1 MSNYTEFYE
10 ARQTV
15 LNILKKDL
23 VGPVVPDEVIDE
35 LPLSYYA
42 MGKIYPNDLVE
53 EDIEQGENIVDN
65 KADDYDASIDL
76 GGQRKPSSF
85 GITVSPG
92 SADTML
98 VSVEYATYEPEH
110 RNVKDKETGNV
121 YDETFWSRKKH
132 FKELSWTVSRQQKR
146 LKLDGGAELRIT
158 PRPSIGTEGDV
169 VTITFLNTN
178 VASDDFEQLNAQ
190 SLFQPSIKV
199 KLQGTNRFTSIER
212 NSGRITD
219 QEVLELDM
227 LYSHVQ
233 CYAQGHGCSVLWEV
247 ADEAPQEI
255 ESTFLPAYNLLQ
267 MMPAKADGRRLFNM
281 KHLSEASLEK
291 ILYDGRAYIEEYGRW
306 IEELESKA
314 PHLPIHLQG
323 AAQANIAGC
332 RKAQRRILDGLALLE
347 SDTIPFRAFQLA
359 NKAMYLQRKQ
369 SLKTRGVIVSDD
381 EINWYPFQLAFVLH
395 EIKSIAEPES
405 DERQLVDLLW
415 FPTGGGKT
423 EAYLGVAAFAIF
435 LRRLRNPG
443 SQGVSVIMRYTL
455 RLLTVQQFERASV
468 LIMAC
473 EMIRGKESIGGE
485 PISIGLWVGGT
496 LVPNKLREADSALK
510 KLRSGEPLSE
520 GLADPVQLKACPWCG
535 AELTAKDYKVSGGRM
550 RIECPNL
557 ECDFHNHEG
566 GLPVRLVDEDL
577 YSNLP
582 TYLIATVDKFA
593 QIPMNEESARIL
605 GIGCDAMPPSLIIQ
619 DELHLISG
627 PLGTIVGLY
636 EAGLIKLCEC
646 DGIRPKVIGSTATI
660 RNASSQIKSLY
671 CEGYE
676 QFPPQGLNINDSFFA
691 KLATED
697 DRPTRL
703 YVGVMGAGVTPT
715 NTLVRI
721 NASLLFATR
730 YLEAAGYSED
740 VVDNYWTLVGYFNTL
755 RELGGASTTII
766 DSVQRRFAFLANS
779 KFKSDYPGVDGSKL
793 YNYIMELT
801 SRKSNRVVTESI
813 ARIERKFNRNSPSD
827 ALDFVLATN
836 MISVGVDVGRLGLM
850 VVACQPK
857 TNAEYI
863 QATSRVGR
871 ASPGLVIVNYN
882 QMRSRD
888 RSHYE
893 QFLKYHSALYRYV
906 ESSSLTPFSD
916 RARDK
921 ALHTVYV
928 MLCRYLVEGL
938 ASNDNAGM
946 YRDSRNGVQAIKKYL
961 VDYVSK
967 VDPEETESVAEELD
981 MISKEWEDRCTSDLK
996 YKTWDKKKAPSLFK
1010 NETSADP
1017 FSAMGSMRN
1026 VEVKSNVCLWGER

>member
-1 MSNYTEFYE
+1 MSDYSEFYK

-15 LNILKKDL
+15 LDILEKDL
-23 VGPVVPDEVIDE
+23 IGPVAPDEVIDE

-42 MGKIYPNDLVE
+42 MGKIYPNDLAE
-53 EDIEQGENIVDN
+53 EDVEQGENIVDN

-92 SADTML
+92 SAEAML
-98 VSVEYATYEPEH
+98 VTVNYATYELEH
-110 RNVKDKETGNV
+110 RDVKDKETGNI
-121 YDETFWSRKKH
+121 YDETFWSRKQH
-132 FKELSWTVSRQQKR
+132 NKELDWKVSRQQER
-146 LKLDGGAELRIT
+146 LRLGGGAELRIT
-158 PRPSIGTEGDV
+158 PRPSIGNEGDV
-169 VTITFLNTN
+169 VTVTLLNTN
-178 VASDDFEQLNAQ
+178 VASDDFEQLNAE

-199 KLQGTNRFTSIER
+199 ELRGASRFTTIER

-247 ADEAPQEI
+247 TDDAPQAI
-255 ESTFLPAYNLLQ
+255 ESTFLPTYSLLQ

-281 KHLSEASLEK
+281 KHLSEASLEE
-291 ILYDGRAYIEEYGRW
+291 ILRDGRAYIGEYSHW
-306 IEELESKA
+306 IEDLESKA
-314 PHLPIHLQG
+314 LRLPAHLHSVSE
-323 AAQANIAGC
+323 ANIAGC
-332 RKAQRRILDGLALLE
+332 RRAQQRILDGLALLE
-347 SDTIPFRAFQLA
+347 SDAASFRAFQLA
-359 NKAMYLQRKQ
+359 NKAMCLQRRK
-369 SLKTRGVIVSDD
+369 SLENRGIAVSD
-381 EINWYPFQLAFVLH
+381 EKINWYPFQLAFMLH
-395 EIKSIAEPES
+395 EIRSIAEPES

-443 SQGVSVIMRYTL
+443 SKGVSVIMRYTL

-473 EMIRGKESIGGE
+473 EIIRKEEAIGGE

-496 LVPNKLREADSALK
+496 LVPNKLKEAESALK
-510 KLRSGEPLSE
+510 KLRGGESLSE

-535 AELTAKDYKVSGGRM
+535 AELTAKDYSVSAGRM
-550 RIECPNL
+550 RIECPNP
-557 ECDFHNHEG
+557 ECDLHGHEG

-593 QIPMNEESARIL
+593 QIPMNEESARIF

-636 EAGLIKLCEC
+636 EAGLSKLCERE
-646 DGIRPKVIGSTATI
+646 GIRPKVIGSTATI
-660 RNASSQIKSLY
+660 RNANSQIKSLY

-676 QFPPQGLNINDSFFA
+676 QFPPQGLSINDSFFA
-691 KLATED
+691 KLASED
-697 DRPTRL
+697 DRPARL
-703 YVGVMGAGVTPT
+703 YVGIMGAGMTPT

-730 YLEAAGYSED
+730 YLEAAGYNED

-755 RELGGASTTII
+755 RELGGASTTVI
-766 DSVQRRFAFLANS
+766 DSVQRRFSFLANS
-779 KFKSDYPGVDGSKL
+779 KFKNDYPGVDGSKP

-801 SRKSNRVVTESI
+801 SRKSDHAITESI
-813 ARIERKFNRNSPSD
+813 ARIERKFNRSNPAD
-827 ALDFVLATN
+827 TLDFVLATN

-871 ASPGLVIVNYN
+871 ASPGLVVVNYN

-928 MLCRYLVEGL
+928 MLCRYLVKGL
-938 ASNDNAGM
+938 ASNDDAGM
-946 YRDSRNGVQAIKKYL
+946 YRDSKNGVQTIKDYL
-961 VDYVSK
+961 IDYVSR
-967 VDPEETESVAEELD
+967 VDPEEADSVAEELEI
-981 MISKEWEDRCTSDLK
+981 ISKEWEDRCTPDLK
-996 YKTWDKKKAPSLFK
+996 YKTWGRTKAPSLFK
-1010 NETSADP
+1010 SETSEDL
-1017 FSAMGSMRN
+1017 FSAMESMRN

>member
-1 MSNYTEFYE
+1 MSDFSDFYK

-15 LNILKKDL
+15 LDILEKDL
-23 VGPVVPDEVIDE
+23 IGPVAPDEVIDE
-35 LPLSYYA
+35 LPLSYYT

-53 EDIEQGENIVDN
+53 DNVEQGENIVDN

-85 GITVSPG
+85 GITIAPG
-92 SADTML
+92 SADVML
-98 VSVEYATYEPEH
+98 VSVNYAMYKPEH
-110 RNVKDKETGNV
+110 RNVKDEETGNT
-121 YDETFWSRKKH
+121 YDETFWFRKQH
-132 FKELSWTVSRQQKR
+132 TRELTWTVSSQQKR
-146 LKLDGGAELRIT
+146 LSLEGGAELRIT
-158 PRPSIGTEGDV
+158 PRPSIRNEGDV
-169 VTITFLNTN
+169 VTVTLLNSN
-178 VASDDFEQLNAQ
+178 IASDDLERLNAE
-190 SLFQPSIKV
+190 SLFQPSIRV
-199 KLQGTNRFTSIER
+199 ELRGANRFATIER

-219 QEVLELDM
+219 QEVIELDM

-233 CYAQGHGCSVLWEV
+233 CYAQGHGCSVLWDV
-247 ADEAPQEI
+247 SDEAPQTI
-255 ESTFLPAYNLLQ
+255 ESTFLPTYNLFQ
-267 MMPAKADGRRLFNM
+267 MMPAKANGRCLFNM
-281 KHLSEASLEK
+281 KHLAEASSED
-291 ILYDGRAYIEEYGRW
+291 ILRDGTAYIEEYRRW
-306 IEELESKA
+306 IDDLESKTA
-314 PHLPIHLQG
+314 GLPVYLRD
-323 AAQANIAGC
+323 AAKINIAGC
-332 RKAQRRILDGLALLE
+332 KRAQQRILDGLALLE
-347 SDTIPFRAFQLA
+347 SDAISFRAFQLA
-359 NKAMYLQRKQ
+359 NKAMHLQRKK
-369 SLKTRGVIVSDD
+369 SLENRGVVISDD
-381 EINWYPFQLAFVLH
+381 DINWYPFQLAFLLY
-395 EIKSIAEPES
+395 EIQSIADPRS
-405 DERQLVDLLW
+405 NERQLVDLLW

-435 LRRLRNPG
+435 LRRLRNPN

-468 LIMAC
+468 LILAC
-473 EMIRGKESIGGE
+473 EIVRKKEAIGGE

-496 LVPNKLREADSALK
+496 LVPNKLKDAESALK
-510 KLRSGEPLSE
+510 KLRNGESLSE

-535 AELTAKDYKVSGGRM
+535 TKLTANDYSVSAGMM
-550 RIECPNL
+550 RIKCPNS
-557 ECDFHNHEG
+557 ECDFHGRKKE
-566 GLPVRLVDEDL
+566 LPIRLVDEDL
-577 YSNLP
+577 YTNLP

-593 QIPMNEESARIL
+593 QIPMNEEAARIF

-636 EAGLIKLCEC
+636 EAGLSKLCERE
-646 DGIRPKVIGSTATI
+646 GIRPKVIGSTATI

-671 CEGYE
+671 GKEYE
-676 QFPPQGLNINDSFFA
+676 QFPPQGLSISDSFFA
-691 KLATED
+691 KLATEN

-703 YVGVMGAGVTPT
+703 YVGVMGAGMTPT

-755 RELGGASTTII
+755 RELGGASTTVI
-766 DSVQRRFAFLANS
+766 DSVQRRFSFLANS
-779 KFKSDYPGVDGSKL
+779 KFKNDYPGVDGSKP

-801 SRKSNRVVTESI
+801 SRKSDHAITESI
-813 ARIERKFNRNSPSD
+813 ARIERKFNRDNPTD
-827 ALDFVLATN
+827 TLDFILATN

-871 ASPGLVIVNYN
+871 ANPGLVVVNYS
-882 QMRSRD
+882 QVRSRD

-928 MLCRYLVEGL
+928 MLCRYLVKGL
-938 ASNDNAGM
+938 APNSEAGR
-946 YRDSRNGVQAIKKYL
+946 YRDSRDGVQDIKDYL
-961 VDYVSK
+961 IDYVSK
-967 VDPEETESVAEELD
+967 IDPEEADAVAEELEI
-981 MISKEWEDRCTSDLK
+981 ISKEWELRCTPDLQ
-996 YKTWDKKKAPSLFK
+996 YKTWGKTTVPSLFK
-1010 NETSADP
+1010 NDTSGDL